1 VSLGWFCTELPN
13 EVEVIM
19 AKQKSK
25 AVSVL
30 EFRCLAPLRFYEH
43 CAACARFGEDCPDL
57 SLIKELLRGNKDVA
71 YGEDVDKN
79 GIPVSAFTC
88 LAPLSYVERS
98 RSRCPHEHRCR
109 EEGLLLA
116 LLEGRK
122 VLDYSL
128 AKVIKLPPRHP
139 GKEIKIAA

>member
-1 VSLGWFCTELPN
+1 LSLGELPN

-19 AKQKSK
+19 AKQKSR

-57 SLIKELLRGNKDVA
+57 SLIKEILRGNKKVVCGGDL
-71 YGEDVDKN
+71 DKN
-79 GIPVSAFTC
+79 GIPVRAFTC
-88 LAPLSYVERS
+88 LAPLNYVERS

-116 LLEGRK
+116 LLEGKK

-128 AKVIKLPPRHP
+128 TKVIKLPTRHP
-139 GKEIKIAA
+139 ENKIKIAA